1 MNSYKQI
8 FQNELN
14 NIEKNGLLKR
24 ERALKT
30 PQGTEI
36 ITDDHINSVEDKVS
50 IKEKEIMTI

>member
-1 MNSYKQI
+1 MNTYKQI

-36 ITDDHINSVEDKVS
+36 ITENHMMNKFWIFHPSKVP
-50 IKEKEIMTI
+50 